1 MLCNSNYLAVVSAR
15 CRNTHSFLAG
25 CIFSLS
31 RIGKLLKILRSNVVN
46 EVVIKKESDCHG
58 VYIVELF
65 C

>member
-1 MLCNSNYLAVVSAR
+1 MSQHAQLSRWLYLSPIVFS
-15 CRNTHSFLAG
+15 
-25 CIFSLS
+25 FSLS